1 MIGNKKT
8 ELLYGIK
15 KVAFTILLILTRTNI
30 HVCCW
35 LKRTCTCGMDRRS
48 YLKWSTSLLFVKQK
62 TIFAMLQ
69 NMNNYHNYCFF
80 GSWHLGGAI
89 STCAFVNQ
97 FNRIFFFNLI
107 SETQSPPTCQ
117 IVNLVI
123 RRFRNKV
130 LKRWLVVTRLVTLLP
145 KCWTINA

>member
-48 YLKWSTSLLFVKQK
+48 YWNGQRACCLSSRKPSLQCFKTWIITTITAFLGVDIWVVLSPLAHLSTNL
-62 TIFAMLQ
+62 TG
-69 NMNNYHNYCFF
+69 Y
-80 GSWHLGGAI
+80 
-89 STCAFVNQ
+89 
-97 FNRIFFFNLI
+97 FFNLI